1 MTDAR
6 AFERARNEHVA
17 DETPTNFAQPM
28 ADVELDALLACPR
41 CDRPLA
47 GAGDGYRCAGCRV
60 DFPNVAMLPWLFAEP
75 SAALAEWR
83 GRWRLALQRN
93 TATLEEL
100 RKALEDRKLRAAT
113 RERLAAL
120 AAATEDHGRL
130 LGEVLAPLALERAE
144 GAYETYLALRTRL
157 PPDQG
162 LTTYYANIH
171 RDWAWGDDENAA
183 SLEILAGL
191 LARATPQRVLVL
203 GAGAGRLAYDLH
215 MHGSALVT
223 AALDFNPLL
232 LLVAAQVASGAPL
245 ELYEFPLAPRNV
257 ADQAVL
263 RTLAAPAAARSGL
276 HYLAADVHRPPFKSG
291 SFEAVVTPWL
301 VDVLPEPFDTLAAR
315 VNTLLAAGG
324 RWLNFGSLSFHDPD
338 PRLRYGL
345 DECRAA
351 LTDNGFGDVLVEE
364 HEIPYM
370 CSPASRHG
378 RRERVVAWSAVKQA
392 QVKRSP
398 RHEALPEWLV
408 RGVDAVPLSESFRVQ
423 AVSTRIH
430 AFIMSL
436 IDGRRSIRDIAAVL
450 VEQRLLS
457 RDEAEPTIRAF
468 LIKMYDDSRR
478 GSTY

>member
-1 MTDAR
+1 MS
-6 AFERARNEHVA
+6 V
-17 DETPTNFAQPM
+17 DETPSDTALRARPM
-28 ADVELDALLACPR
+28 TTVDLDTLLACPR

-47 GAGDGYRCAGCRV
+47 AGADGYRCGGCRV
-60 DFPNVAMLPWLFAEP
+60 DFPRVGGLPWLFAEP
-75 SAALAEWR
+75 NAALAEWR

-93 TATLEEL
+93 DRDLAEL
-100 RKALEDRKLRAAT
+100 TSALEDETLKPPT
-113 RERLAAL
+113 RDRLSAL
-120 AAATEDHGRL
+120 TAATEDHGTRL
-130 LGEVLAPLALERAE
+130 RALLAPLDLERAD

-162 LTTYYANIH
+162 LTTYYANVH
-171 RDWAWGDDENAA
+171 RDWAWGEAENAV
-183 SLEILAGL
+183 SLDILAGL
-191 LARATPQRVLVL
+191 LRGAEPRRTLVL

-215 MHGSALVT
+215 ERAEPAVT

-232 LLVAAQVASGAPL
+232 MLIAARVAAGETLQL
-245 ELYEFPLAPRNV
+245 HEFPLAPRTA
-257 ADQAVL
+257 ADQATL
-263 RTLAAPAAARSGL
+263 RTLAAPSRARPGL
-276 HYLAADVHRPPFKSG
+276 QYLVADVHRPPFKPA

-301 VDVLPEPFDTLAAR
+301 IDILPEAFDTFCAR
-315 VNTLLAAGG
+315 VNGLLAAGG

-351 LTDNGFGDVLVEE
+351 LADHGFGDVEVEE

-378 RRERVVAWSAVKQA
+378 RRERVVAWSAVKHSKA
-392 QVKRSP
+392 KKPP
-398 RHEALPEWLV
+398 RHQALPEWLV
-408 RGVDAVPLSESFRVQ
+408 RGADPVPLTESFRVQ
-423 AVSTRIH
+423 AVATRIH

-436 IDGRRSIRDIAAVL
+436 IDGRRSIKDIAAVL
-450 VEQRLLS
+450 EQQRLMS
-457 RDEAEPTIRAF
+457 REEAEPAIRGF